1 MARAKQAGGDDRAA
15 LASDL
20 PTSPDSSNAASDAGP
35 RNSASDPVGVGDS
48 ANNDTTI
55 KESAMSD
62 AATSET
68 ATIGSASEV
77 AETGAGATSEPTSET
92 KAKRKAAASA
102 PLARGAKTQAV
113 RDALRAMPSHSPKEI
128 ADKLTAQGI
137 PVSAGFVSG
146 IKFHMKHDTK
156 AEKAKPGRAAVGRP
170 KKTQPVAAST
180 AAAGATDVAGAGVT
194 VDGLLAAKALIDQLG
209 GLAAAVRAISALAQL
224 MSH

>member
-1 MARAKQAGGDDRAA
+1 
-15 LASDL
+15 
-20 PTSPDSSNAASDAGP
+20 
-35 RNSASDPVGVGDS
+35 
-48 ANNDTTI
+48 
-55 KESAMSD
+55 MSE
-62 AATSET
+62 AATSDT
-68 ATIGSASEV
+68 ATTSGASEV
-77 AETGAGATSEPTSET
+77 AETGAEATSEPISET
-92 KAKRKAAASA
+92 NAKVAAKRKPAASA

-146 IKFHMKHDTK
+146 IKFHMKHDAK

-170 KKTQPVAAST
+170 KKAQAVAAST
-180 AAAGATDVAGAGVT
+180 TAAGASGATDVAGAGVT